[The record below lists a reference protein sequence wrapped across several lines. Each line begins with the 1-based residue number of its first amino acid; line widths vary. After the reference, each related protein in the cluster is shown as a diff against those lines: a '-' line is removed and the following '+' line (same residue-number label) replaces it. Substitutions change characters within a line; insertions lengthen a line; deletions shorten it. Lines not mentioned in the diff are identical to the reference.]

1 MALWRIVVKNSG
13 NAACKNKR
21 QRLEKGMFVEMV
33 TNGINPL
40 QAVST
45 HKLQIAQLFLNKY
58 GIDLIKGNLVN
69 SGRLS
74 CEKIG

>member
-1 MALWRIVVKNSG
+1 MPLWKISIKTPDTVNGV
-13 NAACKNKR
+13 
-21 QRLEKGMFVEMV
+21 RLEKGMFVEMV

>member
-1 MALWRIVVKNSG
+1 MPLWKISIKTAGTVNGV
-13 NAACKNKR
+13 
-21 QRLEKGMFVEMV
+21 RLEKGMFVEMA

>member
-1 MALWRIVVKNSG
+1 MPLWKISIKTSG
-13 NAACKNKR
+13 TVNGVH
-21 QRLEKGMFVEMV
+21 LEKGMFVEMV

-40 QAVST
+40 QAVSA
-45 HKLQIAQLFLNKY
+45 HKLQIAQLFMNKY

>member
-1 MALWRIVVKNSG
+1 MPLWKISIKTPGTVTGV
-13 NAACKNKR
+13 
-21 QRLEKGMFVEMV
+21 RLEKGMFVEMV